1 MAQSHE
7 IVRSDA
13 VAEVARFAEVLGAPV
28 YGQTV
33 LQGTAATGS
42 SSSG

>member
-1 MAQSHE
+1 MTQSHE

-13 VAEVARFAEVLGAPV
+13 FAEVARFAEVLGAPV

-33 LQGTAATGS
+33 LQGRAATGS
-42 SSSG
+42 SSRG

>member
-13 VAEVARFAEVLGAPV
+13 FAEAARFGEVLGAAV
-28 YGQTV
+28 CGQTM

-42 SSSG
+42 SSRG